1 MVTDGQEAAKLKAE
15 ATADFDKVM
24 AMETDSVRASTPHP
38 EHDTLHPTLY
48 TLNPQPSTLN
58 RPAVGRP
65 NRAKARDRQTE
76 RLGVWVGRRRCV
88 CVCVWLYVPW
98 PGKPIL

>member
-38 EHDTLHPTLY
+38 EHDTLHSTPS
-48 TLNPQPSTLN
+48 TLNPQP
-58 RPAVGRP
+58 
-65 NRAKARDRQTE
+65 
-76 RLGVWVGRRRCV
+76 
-88 CVCVWLYVPW
+88 
-98 PGKPIL
+98 